1 MEEGFPESIAAPGI
15 NESWEVLAG
24 RDPQVVQAAALAR
37 YDPQTGTYH
46 VPCLGQ
52 TIAVHMQERI
62 LDSPSSLGRLL
73 LNGYPEYAKLSILR
87 YLAHARDR
95 PLSGELIKPS
105 QLPGGDFFASGS
117 HVLPL
122 NSLARRF
129 DRQKD
134 DFLRRGEI
142 LGGKA
147 SCYGDVS
154 LELYPFPR
162 IPVHIILW
170 FGDEEFEARATLLV
184 DSSCREHMAV
194 DILWSTCMMSLLML
208 QADLESGGRKKCS

>member
-1 MEEGFPESIAAPGI
+1 MEQGFPENIAAPGI
-15 NESWEVLAG
+15 LESWDVLAG
-24 RDPQVVQAAALAR
+24 RDPEQVQAAAQVR
-37 YDPQTGTYH
+37 YEPQQEMYS

-52 TIAVHMQERI
+52 AINVFLTERRLKSSSQLGQI
-62 LDSPSSLGRLL
+62 LLTR
-73 LNGYPEYAKLSILR
+73 YPEYAKLSILR
-87 YLAHARDR
+87 YLAHAQDR

-105 QLPGGDFFASGS
+105 QLPGGDFFVSGT

-122 NSLARRF
+122 ASLARRF
-129 DRQKD
+129 DGQRAY
-134 DFLRRGEI
+134 FLRRGEI

-147 SCYGDVS
+147 SGYGDVS
-154 LELYPFPR
+154 LELYPFPP

-170 FGDEEFEARATLLV
+170 FGDEEFEAGATLLV

-208 QADLESGGRKKCS
+208 QEDLESGGRKR